1 MAIDIKRALTDKA
14 YLDSLDK
21 DELKTFLESS
31 AGKQE
36 LEESELD
43 QVAGGLPQQEGG
55 DCGTTGSCLA
65 QKRSR
70 LIC

>member
-1 MAIDIKRALTDKA
+1 MAIDIKRALKDKA

-21 DELKTFLESS
+21 EDLKTFLESA

-36 LEESELD
+36 LDESELD
-43 QVAGGLPQQEGG
+43 QVAGGLPQSDGN
-55 DCGTTGSCLA
+55 CGTTGSCLA
-65 QKRSR
+65 KKRSQ